1 MSFFLFVKYSNLYVY
16 KEKKNYKKKKI
27 MDNTFF
33 TRQKKHKSNFE
44 KKYIERFGGTN
55 EYPQGL
61 PSLSPRIMEK
71 KEEMQETNAELE
83 EARNKF
89 EAWKTNF
96 GRKKR
101 EIDEKQRALDVQKEN
116 LKIFTEHH
124 NIEIEKAKKKEQDEK
139 QKIVEMQARYAEL
152 CKTEEELHEKNE
164 DLKKKVDKLQPFAD
178 YMQAVV
184 DKTHY
189 FENVESILNRFET
202 LTETRAEYVQKFQQ
216 VMDGYGTDEE
226 AMSKQLTEK
235 RAALLGKEM
244 QLNRSKQEVSAIKQ
258 QNQYQKSTMVKD
270 MQRLDQKNTELAE
283 IKSAI
288 RTIFQR
294 ALDKSITNA
303 QRASA
308 GTNPTLEEMIEFI
321 RNRYHDLSGILND
334 PEREYAPF
342 APPAKQKMTAK

>member
-1 MSFFLFVKYSNLYVY
+1 
-16 KEKKNYKKKKI
+16 
-27 MDNTFF
+27 MDNTFL
-33 TRQKKHKSNFE
+33 TRQKKRKSNFE

-55 EYPQGL
+55 EYSQGL
-61 PSLSPRIMEK
+61 PALSPQIMEK
-71 KEEMQETNAELE
+71 KQEMEETNHDLE
-83 EARNKF
+83 DARNKF

-101 EIDEKQRALDVQKEN
+101 EIEEKQRALDAQKEN

-139 QKIVEMQARYAEL
+139 QKIVEMQARLSEL
-152 CKTEEELHEKNE
+152 TKTEEELLAKNE
-164 DLKKKVDKLQPFAD
+164 DLKQKVEKLQPFAE
-178 YMQAVV
+178 YMQDVV

-202 LTETRAEYVQKFQQ
+202 LTTTRAEYVGKFQK
-216 VMDGYGTDEE
+216 VMDEYGTDEE
-226 AMSKQLTEK
+226 AMNKQLNERK
-235 RAALLGKEM
+235 AALLGKEL
-244 QLNRSKQEVSAIKQ
+244 QLNRSKQEVNAIKQ

-303 QRASA
+303 QRASVGA
-308 GTNPTLEEMIEFI
+308 NPTLEEMIEFI

-334 PEREYAPF
+334 PDKEYAPV
-342 APPAKQKMTAK
+342 APPTKQRR